1 MTPERKIGEMGE
13 TWHDLGKE
21 ADFAGIEVKGA
32 LIAGVKLCVGKA
44 EDSYFAID
52 DTCPHAGGSLS
63 EGMVDGDQVI
73 CPLHAYG
80 FDVRSGHCPDD
91 PDCSVKG
98 YRVRIEG
105 DILQVLL

>member
-1 MTPERKIGEMGE
+1 MAGS
-13 TWHDLGKE
+13 WHDVGSVD
-21 ADFAGIEVKGA
+21 DFAGVEVKGA
-32 LIAGVKLCVGKA
+32 LIAGVKLCIGKA
-44 EDSYFAID
+44 GEEYFAVD

-80 FDVRSGHCPDD
+80 FDIHSGHCEDD

-98 YRVRIEG
+98 YAVRIEG
-105 DILQVLL
+105 SVLQVLL

>member
-1 MTPERKIGEMGE
+1 MKAERNDRQMAES
-13 TWHDLGKE
+13 WHDLGSVD
-21 ADFAGIEVKGA
+21 DFAGIEVKGA

-44 EDSYFAID
+44 EESYFAVD

-80 FDVRSGHCPDD
+80 FDIRTGHCADD

-98 YRVRIEG
+98 YPVRVEDG
-105 DILQVLL
+105 VLQVLL

>member
-1 MTPERKIGEMGE
+1 MAES
-13 TWHDLGKE
+13 WHNVGSVD
-21 ADFAGIEVKGA
+21 DFAGVEVKGA
-32 LIAGVKLCVGKA
+32 LIAGVKLCIGKA
-44 EDSYFAID
+44 GEEYFAVD

-80 FDVRSGHCPDD
+80 FDIHSGHCEDD

-98 YRVRIEG
+98 YAVRIEG
-105 DILQVLL
+105 RVLQVLL